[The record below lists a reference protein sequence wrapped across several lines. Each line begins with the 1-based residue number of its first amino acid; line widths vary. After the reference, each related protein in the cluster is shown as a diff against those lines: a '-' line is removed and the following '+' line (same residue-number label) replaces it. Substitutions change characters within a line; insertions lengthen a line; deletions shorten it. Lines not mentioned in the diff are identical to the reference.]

1 MERRIELKNS
11 LEEIRDS
18 IDIAKKVWIH
28 RQVTNCYAY
37 ALGIDMHL
45 PIDSFQPGAFSG
57 YMIVPPF
64 SYTEI
69 IRAIVADFNALGID
83 YGSIDP
89 KDSIK
94 DDSWKIALLLPG
106 KDVSSRFHNFH
117 FIRQFEDGIWYHKR
131 GYGSRITNLDDYDD
145 TITNPERARFK
156 DLSYDSCFRLRLK

>member
-45 PIDSFQPGAFSG
+45 PIDSFQPGALSG

-69 IRAIVADFNALGID
+69 IRAIIADFNALGID

-89 KDSIK
+89 NSPVKNEE
-94 DDSWKIALLLPG
+94 WKIVLLLSS
-106 KDVSSRFHNFH
+106 KDASSRFHNFH
-117 FIRQFEDGIWYHKR
+117 FIRQFEDGRWFHKL
-131 GYGSRITNLDDYDD
+131 GYSRKITNLDDNGD
-145 TITNPERARFK
+145 TITNPEKARFK

>member
-1 MERRIELKNS
+1 MEKIELKKS
-11 LEEIRDS
+11 LQEIRNS
-18 IDIAKKVWIH
+18 IDLAKKVWIH

-83 YGSIDP
+83 YGSSDP
-89 KDSIK
+89 KSTVK
-94 DDSWKIALLLPG
+94 NEEWKIALLLSR
-106 KDVSSRFHNFH
+106 KDGSSRFHDFH
-117 FIRQFEDGIWYHKR
+117 FIRQCEDGLWFHKL
-131 GYGSRITNLDDYDD
+131 GYGGKITKLDDYG
-145 TITNPERARFK
+145 TIIENPEESRFK
-156 DLSYDSCFRLRLK
+156 YLNYDSCFRLRLK